1 MCALAVDV
9 LLDATKDIA
18 ESSFIS
24 SGLNPFITY
33 LVHMPQGGDPLKRN
47 ENDAA
52 ALQAKVAA
60 KKAAQEAAANAAPAG
75 SGPVPRKKVPSKKTD
90 NNNTM
95 DDLLSAGLTGN
106 KKRVK

>member
-1 MCALAVDV
+1 
-9 LLDATKDIA
+9 
-18 ESSFIS
+18 
-24 SGLNPFITY
+24 
-33 LVHMPQGGDPLKRN
+33 MPQGGDPLKRN

>member
-1 MCALAVDV
+1 M
-9 LLDATKDIA
+9 T
-18 ESSFIS
+18 
-24 SGLNPFITY
+24 LNDTYMLNHIYILNHFITY
-33 LVHMPQGGDPLKRN
+33 LHMQQGGDPLKRN

>member
-1 MCALAVDV
+1 M
-9 LLDATKDIA
+9 
-18 ESSFIS
+18 
-24 SGLNPFITY
+24 LNHIYILNHFITY
-33 LVHMPQGGDPLKRN
+33 LHMQQGGDPLKRN

-60 KKAAQEAAANAAPAG
+60 KKAAQEAAANAAPAASS

-90 NNNTM
+90 NNM